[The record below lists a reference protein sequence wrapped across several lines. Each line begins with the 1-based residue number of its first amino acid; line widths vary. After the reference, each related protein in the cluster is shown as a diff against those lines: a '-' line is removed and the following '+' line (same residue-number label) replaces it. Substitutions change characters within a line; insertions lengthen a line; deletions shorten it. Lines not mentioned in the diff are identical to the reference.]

1 MRTLISRQRL
11 WPAAQDYFLVTVGAL
26 LLAVNMN
33 LFLAPANIAPGGVS
47 GTAIIINHLTGWP
60 IGLTMLVLNVPLV
73 VLGFLYLGRFRFLT
87 RTVYAV
93 LLYTLG
99 VDLLALWLPAGG
111 LTDDV
116 LLNALYGGVVAGL
129 ATGMVYR
136 GGGTTAGTGTL
147 SRVFQIKTGLPISQL
162 YVLVDG
168 GVILAAGLVF
178 GWEQALYALITLFVW
193 GIAADYVLEGPSVVR
208 AALIVTD
215 APKAVA
221 SAVMSDLGLGLTAWS
236 AQGMFTEAS
245 HTVLFCTVSRA
256 HARELMR
263 VVTAADPHAF
273 VVLSHGH
280 QASGGVFGQMRRR
293 VSGGMDKKV

>member
-193 GIAADYVLEGPSVVR
+193 GIAA
-208 AALIVTD
+208 
-215 APKAVA
+215 
-221 SAVMSDLGLGLTAWS
+221 
-236 AQGMFTEAS
+236 
-245 HTVLFCTVSRA
+245 
-256 HARELMR
+256 
-263 VVTAADPHAF
+263 
-273 VVLSHGH
+273 
-280 QASGGVFGQMRRR
+280 
-293 VSGGMDKKV
+293 

>member
-1 MRTLISRQRL
+1 M
-11 WPAAQDYFLVTVGAL
+11 
-26 LLAVNMN
+26 LAVNLN
-33 LFLAPANIAPGGVS
+33 LFLAPSNIAPGGVS

-60 IGLTMLVLNVPLV
+60 IGLTMLVLNIPLV
-73 VLGFLYLGRFRFLT
+73 VLGFLYLGRFRFLS

-99 VDLLALWLPAGG
+99 VDLLARWLPAGG

-129 ATGMVYR
+129 ATGLVYR

-147 SRVFQIKTGLPISQL
+147 SRVFQVKTGVPISQL
-162 YVLVDG
+162 YLLVDG

-215 APKAVA
+215 TPKAVA
-221 SAVMSDLGLGLTAWS
+221 SAVMSELRLGLTAWS
-236 AQGMFTEAS
+236 AQGMFTESS
-245 HTVLFCTVSRA
+245 HTVLFCTVSRP

-263 VVTAADPHAF
+263 VVREADPNAF
-273 VVLSHGH
+273 IVLSHGH
-280 QASGGVFGQMRRR
+280 QAH
-293 VSGGMDKKV
+293 GGMLGAIERGRHGPAMNRAQNSEVK